1 MSAEHGEPVSVECR
15 SNGEQRLLVFDGDG
29 VSCVVALE
37 YGVDEDDAREL
48 AETIDDEV
56 EHSLEHVRRDTTKTN
71 RGP

>member
-1 MSAEHGEPVSVECR
+1 MSAEHPAAVTVE
-15 SNGEQRLLVFDGDG
+15 SETNGEQRLLVFDGDG

-37 YGVDEDDAREL
+37 PDVDADAAREL